1 MRKLSCKRKLSTIK
15 STTTIL
21 QCFCCFLLPLGQSV
35 RELLLSLTF
44 KCKYIQDLLG
54 LAWGWKGGL
63 WGSSVISFTPGSALH
78 PTVNLAAS
86 LETKT
91 QCCSIDFSPPSMHF
105 HPQVPWLQVAGVQG
119 PAEVAAWAE
128 LIQGSRQ
135 APLAPHALPLSLNLS
150 CSHQAGGCLVFGYCL
165 HCKGGNCFCNC
176 GPRGCTFLLQLNPY
190 QTSRCSDNIDWIGV
204 CWQTLTCSLNNVRKM
219 LLSFLAFLKSL
230 PSSWLKPYLQ

>member
-91 QCCSIDFSPPSMHF
+91 VLFHRLFSSIHALSSPS
-105 HPQVPWLQVAGVQG
+105 A
-119 PAEVAAWAE
+119 
-128 LIQGSRQ
+128 
-135 APLAPHALPLSLNLS
+135 LAPSGWSTGASR
-150 CSHQAGGCLVFGYCL
+150 GGCVGWAHPRLPTGSSGPPCPTFVPKSFMFSSSRRVFGV
-165 HCKGGNCFCNC
+165 
-176 GPRGCTFLLQLNPY
+176 
-190 QTSRCSDNIDWIGV
+190 W
-204 CWQTLTCSLNNVRKM
+204 
-219 LLSFLAFLKSL
+219 LLSPL
-230 PSSWLKPYLQ
+230 